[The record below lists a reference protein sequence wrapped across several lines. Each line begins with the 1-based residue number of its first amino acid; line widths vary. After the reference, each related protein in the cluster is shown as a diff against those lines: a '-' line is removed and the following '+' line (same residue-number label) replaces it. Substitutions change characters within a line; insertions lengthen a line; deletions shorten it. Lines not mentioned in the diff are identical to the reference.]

1 MYCSNAVLS
10 ELVAAKA
17 AIASGLQVLLKHAK
31 INKKDINT
39 VYLAGNFAENL
50 NISNAVLIGLLPDLP
65 EEKFVR
71 LGNAALAGTI
81 LCAIYPE
88 RISETEM
95 IRKNTTLINPAEE
108 PDYMRLFTILMN
120 I

>member
-1 MYCSNAVLS
+1 MRRPHS
-10 ELVAAKA
+10 KA
-17 AIASGLQVLLKHAK
+17 AIQSGLQVLLKHSG
-31 INKKDINT
+31 INEKDINS

-81 LCAIYPE
+81 SCAVCGKW
-88 RISETEM
+88 ISETEH
-95 IRKNTTLINPAEE
+95 IQKNTVLINPAEE
-108 PDYMRLFTILMN
+108 PDYMRLFTMAMN